1 MPDESALDRI
11 KRRQLSRPQVP
22 ERGSPYEVNSSLEP
36 ETIEVKLAPTP
47 APKDT
52 RKGGSLRIDATVSK
66 TIRHICVDGEV
77 TRETLIEALI
87 EFYQAHPEVQP
98 EILASARAK
107 QNKRMEAANLK
118 RKQAMLSRLQ
128 SEDE

>member
-36 ETIEVKLAPTP
+36 ETIEVKLATTP

-98 EILASARAK
+98 EILTSARAR
-107 QNKRMEAANLK
+107 QSKRMEAANLK
-118 RKQAMLSRLQ
+118 RRQAMLERLQ
-128 SEDE
+128 SPQ

>member
-1 MPDESALDRI
+1 MPDDSALDRI
-11 KRRQLSRPQVP
+11 KKRQLSRPQVP
-22 ERGSPYEVNSSLEP
+22 ERGSPYEVNDSLEP
-36 ETIEVKLAPTP
+36 ETIEVKLATTP

-66 TIRHICVDGEV
+66 TIRHICIDGEV

-98 EILASARAK
+98 KILASARAR
-107 QNKRMEAANLK
+107 QSKRMEAANLK
-118 RKQAMLSRLQ
+118 RRQAMLSRLQ
-128 SEDE
+128 SSQ